1 MFFCGKF
8 VISQYGA
15 EKKCRFL
22 LLFVF
27 GCIFLPTIRNVPRQ
41 VFGNAGAVLVSV
53 CCTSKAKTAKIKLC
67 KLPLQSFVNNSVCTQ

>member
-15 EKKCRFL
+15 EKKVPFFIVIL
-22 LLFVF
+22 F

-41 VFGNAGAVLVSV
+41 VFGNAGAV
-53 CCTSKAKTAKIKLC
+53 
-67 KLPLQSFVNNSVCTQ
+67 